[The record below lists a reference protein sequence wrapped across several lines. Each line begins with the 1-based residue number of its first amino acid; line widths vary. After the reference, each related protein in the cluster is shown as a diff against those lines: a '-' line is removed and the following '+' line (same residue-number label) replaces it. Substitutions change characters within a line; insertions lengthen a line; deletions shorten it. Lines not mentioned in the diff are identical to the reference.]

1 MSATVIISIVV
12 SVVAVLISVACDI
25 YIAINYRKLK
35 KAERKIKNRDTYI
48 KTMKA
53 YVNALENDYREV
65 VKDTEREAV

>member
-25 YIAINYRKLK
+25 HIAINYRKLK
-35 KAERKIKNRDTYI
+35 KAERKIKNRDAYI